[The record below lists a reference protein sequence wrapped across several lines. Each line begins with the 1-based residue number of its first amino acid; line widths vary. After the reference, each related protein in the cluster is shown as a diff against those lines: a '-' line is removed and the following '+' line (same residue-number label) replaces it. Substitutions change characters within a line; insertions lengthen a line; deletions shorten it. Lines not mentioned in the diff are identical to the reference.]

1 MARIRSIDVIWLL
14 FLTALGV
21 LILLESAP
29 SPWEWVALAGLG
41 AVQIAEGRLGWQA
54 TWRGAAFGIAVKL
67 ALCYLL
73 VWETGGIESS
83 YFLIFLLPI
92 ISAASI
98 FGLRGAMAATLGG
111 SLLYLTFLLYVLEGY
126 YVPPDG
132 QREIATRVLFFF
144 VIAVLVNRLATENR
158 LKTESLSQANRELS
172 EAQAEVRRSERLAAL
187 GQLSAGL
194 AHEMRNPLGVIQ
206 ASAELLAKNVAA
218 ENEVARE
225 VAGFIGAEVNRTNA
239 LVTRFLDFAR
249 PSKVHREVQDL
260 NPTVERAY
268 QQIEETI
275 RNEKADLSVV
285 KTLRPVPRFAFD
297 ATLIESSV
305 LNLLLNA
312 KEASQPGGEIRI
324 ETGASDGHAF
334 IAVSDHGSGIS
345 PDTLEDIFNPFFTTK
360 PTGVGLGLA
369 MVSKFIDSHNGSI
382 QVDSTPAE
390 GTVFRI
396 SLPLNTEV

>member
-1 MARIRSIDVIWLL
+1 MEAD
-14 FLTALGV
+14 
-21 LILLESAP
+21 P

-41 AVQIAEGRLGWQA
+41 AVQIAEGRLGWQ
-54 TWRGAAFGIAVKL
+54 TSFRGAVFGIAVKL

-73 VWETGGIESS
+73 VWETDGIESS

-98 FGLRGAMAATLGG
+98 FGLWGALAATLAA
-111 SLLYLTFLLYVLEGY
+111 SALYLTFLLYVLEGY

-132 QREIATRVLFFF
+132 QREIATRVLFYF

-158 LKTESLSQANRELS
+158 LKTQSLSQANRELS

-206 ASAELLAKNVAA
+206 ASSELLAKNVSA

-249 PSKVHREVQDL
+249 PSKLHREVQDL
-260 NPTVERAY
+260 QPIVERAA

-275 RNEKADLSVV
+275 RNENADISVL
-285 KTLRPVPRFAFD
+285 KELRPVPCFAFD
-297 ATLIESSV
+297 AMLIESSV

-312 KEASQPGGEIRI
+312 KEASQPGGAIQI
-324 ETGASDGHAF
+324 ETEAKHGQALITVRDR
-334 IAVSDHGSGIS
+334 GSGIA
-345 PDTLEDIFNPFFTTK
+345 DETLEDIFNPFFTTK

-382 QVDSTPAE
+382 HVDSSPE
-390 GTVFRI
+390 QGTTFRI
-396 SLPLNTEV
+396 SLPLDLEA